1 MTLKRYL
8 LVISAATAICATV
21 FLYVASSINPET
33 TNWLGFLFFYGSLFL
48 TLFGL
53 AALLGFLVRF
63 VALKYELAFYSV
75 RNAYRQA
82 FLFAF
87 FAIILLWL
95 LSESLLTWLNLI
107 ILITLF
113 IIIEAILTR
122 PNKNRL

>member
-8 LVISAATAICATV
+8 LVIAAATAVCATA
-21 FLYVASSINPET
+21 FLYVASSVNPNT
-33 TNWLGFLFFYGSLFL
+33 TNQLGFLFFYGSLFL

-63 VALKYELAFYSV
+63 VALKHELAFYSV

-82 FLFAF
+82 FLFAAF
-87 FAIILLWL
+87 VVVLLCL
-95 LSESLLTWLNLI
+95 LAENLFTWLNLI
-107 ILITLF
+107 ILVTLF

-122 PNKNRL
+122 PGKNRL